1 MKWVI
6 IALAILVTVSA
17 DKLKDGGHHGHHH
30 TTHADHAQHHEV
42 KPEDIISSTSSVSQP
57 FALPVQTF
65 SPAHATPVQT
75 FSPAHASPAHSF
87 PQPHA
92 PAQTYSQPAA
102 PAVTGGSFT
111 QHPEDQSYYYYYYP
125 EVPKEKDLWTKI
137 QDKFTSLFFSTSRSD
152 LGGLDSTTTFII
164 IAVVAVALIVLGPSI
179 AGLLGLTGVM
189 AKMSVLIEKLVS
201 ATTGS
206 ARDME
211 VNMDDVMY
219 YATRV
224 FEAINKKY

>member
-6 IALAILVTVSA
+6 IALAIVVTVSA
-17 DKLKDGGHHGHHH
+17 DGAHHGN
-30 TTHADHAQHHEV
+30 HADHSQHQEV
-42 KPEDIISSTSSVSQP
+42 KPEDIISSTSSISQP

-87 PQPHA
+87 PHA
-92 PAQTYSQPAA
+92 PAQTYSQPAVSA
-102 PAVTGGSFT
+102 GTEGSFT
-111 QHPEDQSYYYYYYP
+111 QHPEDQIYYYYYYP

-152 LGGLDSTTTFII
+152 IGGLDSTTTFII

-201 ATTGS
+201 ATTGT

-224 FEAINKKY
+224 FDAINKKY